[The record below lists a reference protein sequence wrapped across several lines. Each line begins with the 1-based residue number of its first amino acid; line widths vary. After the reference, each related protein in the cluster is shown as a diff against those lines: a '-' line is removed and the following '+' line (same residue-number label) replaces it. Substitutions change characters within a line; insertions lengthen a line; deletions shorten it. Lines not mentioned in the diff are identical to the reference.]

1 MAIHP
6 LLKSFGRR
14 LKQER
19 LDAGLSQEQLAMKA
33 KLSRNFIGML
43 ERGERNITILSV
55 DKIAKVL
62 KVKSKDLLDF

>member
-1 MAIHP
+1 VSIHP

-19 LDAGLSQEQLAMKA
+19 LDAGLSQEQLAMKS

-43 ERGERNITILSV
+43 ERGERNITILSI